1 MTAAEPTRSVP
12 SAVPTAVPAS
22 IGLWVSSLGGS
33 FMISRYAKAAAD
45 EQGFAGIWTSYFAGR
60 AGLLG
65 PVDADVVAAVIA
77 FYPPEVVRVGWEAAL
92 QTVPDIRSAGLRYAR
107 ACHEWGRARLDGVEG
122 LGRLADLTL
131 AVARQAD
138 VTGLPLFAAWRALPP
153 PADDPARLAHGL
165 ELLREHRGGLHV
177 AAVLAGGL
185 TPLQAILAG
194 PGGEANATFF
204 GWTGPFEDPGPYR
217 ELRQRVEG
225 ATETAA
231 ARAYE
236 VLDDGELSELA
247 EGLEMVGAHLA
258 RRATLGRS

>member
-1 MTAAEPTRSVP
+1 MTGQNPASTDPASAQPT
-12 SAVPTAVPAS
+12 VPAS
-22 IGLWVSSLGGS
+22 IGMWVSSLGGS

-65 PVDADVVAAVIA
+65 PVDPDVVAAVIA

-92 QTVPDIRSAGLRYAR
+92 ETVPDIRATGLRYAQ
-107 ACHEWGRARLDGVEG
+107 ACHEWGRARLGGVTG
-122 LGRLADLTL
+122 LGRLADLALT
-131 AVARQAD
+131 VARQAD
-138 VTGLPLFAAWRALPP
+138 VTGLPLFAAWRSLPLP
-153 PADDPARLAHGL
+153 VDDAARLAHAL

-194 PGGEANATFF
+194 PGGEANAIFF
-204 GWTGPFEDPGPYR
+204 GWTGPFEDPAPYR
-217 ELRQRVEG
+217 ETRARVEL
-225 ATETAA
+225 ATEAAA

-236 VLDDGELSELA
+236 VLDDAELA
-247 EGLEMVGAHLA
+247 ELADGLEMVGAHLA
-258 RRATLGRS
+258 RRATLGGS

>member
-1 MTAAEPTRSVP
+1 VTAAP
-12 SAVPTAVPAS
+12 SPGPAS
-22 IGLWVSSLGGS
+22 PTVPPSVGTWVSSLGGA

-77 FYPPEVVRVGWEAAL
+77 FYPPEVVRAGWEAAL
-92 QTVPDIRSAGLRYAR
+92 ETVPDIRAAGERYAT
-107 ACHEWGRARLDGVEG
+107 ACHEWGRARLDGADG
-122 LGRLADLTL
+122 LGRLADLALT
-131 AVARQAD
+131 VARQAD
-138 VTGLPLFAAWRALPP
+138 VTGLPLFAAWRALPL
-153 PADDPARLAHGL
+153 PADDPARVAHAL

-177 AAVLAGGL
+177 AAVLASGL

-204 GWTGPFEDPGPYR
+204 GWTGPFEDPAPYR
-217 ELRQRVEG
+217 DLRAKVEQ
-225 ATETAA
+225 ATEAA
-231 ARAYE
+231 ASRAYE
-236 VLDDGELSELA
+236 VLDDAELA
-247 EGLEMVGAHLA
+247 ELADGLEMVGAHLA